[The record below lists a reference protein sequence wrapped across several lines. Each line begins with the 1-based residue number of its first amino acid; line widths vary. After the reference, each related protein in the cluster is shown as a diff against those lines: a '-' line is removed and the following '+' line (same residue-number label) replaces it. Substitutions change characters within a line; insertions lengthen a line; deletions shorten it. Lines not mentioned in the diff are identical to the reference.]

1 MSPDRR
7 QIAALLAAAGLS
19 PLARGTPALAQV
31 TSEAASPSEPASQ
44 VGTARDKYSRVTA
57 PIYINGQGPF
67 RFLVDTGANRSC
79 ISEALAERLGLPDGP
94 RVSLH
99 TVAGQKMRASVHVN
113 ELKVGTRV
121 QRNARVAVLPIIGED
136 IDGAL
141 GVDWLKGQRLVLDLK
156 GRSMDITTS
165 HMDQTVEGK
174 VVVPARRKSG
184 QLTIIDADLAG
195 RQISAMVDSGA
206 EITMGNAAL
215 RRIIGPQPRN
225 TLPQP
230 IELSS
235 LAGEKLTG
243 ELLFLSF
250 LRLGGL
256 QLGNVPVA
264 FVEAHVF
271 RLWGLQN
278 VPTLILGMDLLN
290 EFDKVHLDF
299 GRSIVRF
306 DLSDGSNT
314 P

>member
-19 PLARGTPALAQV
+19 PSVLAGPALGQITPVDEAPSQIGTQRDR
-31 TSEAASPSEPASQ
+31 TS
-44 VGTARDKYSRVTA
+44 RITA

-79 ISEALAERLGLPDGP
+79 ISEVLADKLGLPEGP

-99 TVAGQKMRASVHVN
+99 TVAGQRMRSSVQVS
-113 ELKVGTRV
+113 ELKVGSRV
-121 QRNARVAVLPIIGED
+121 QKNARVAVLPIVGEE

-141 GVDWLKGQRLVLDLK
+141 GVDWLKGQRLVLDFK
-156 GRSMDITTS
+156 GHQMEITASRLDTTS
-165 HMDQTVEGK
+165 DGK

-195 RQISAMVDSGA
+195 RQISAMIDSGA
-206 EITMGNAAL
+206 EISMGNAAL
-215 RRIIGPQPRN
+215 RRVIGAQPRN
-225 TLPQP
+225 TTVQQ
-230 IELSS
+230 IELAS
-235 LAGEKLTG
+235 LAGEKLVG
-243 ELLFLSF
+243 ELLYLSF

-256 QLGNVPVA
+256 QLGNVPVV

-271 RLWGLQN
+271 KLWGLQN

-299 GRSIVRF
+299 GRSTVRF
-306 DLSDGSNT
+306 DLSDSARIL
-314 P
+314 

>member
-19 PLARGTPALAQV
+19 PSALASPALAQAPPV
-31 TSEAASPSEPASQ
+31 NEPPSQ
-44 VGTARDKYSRVTA
+44 IGTQRDKTSRITA

-79 ISEALAERLGLPDGP
+79 ISEVLADKLGLPEGP

-99 TVAGQKMRASVHVN
+99 TVVGQRMRSSVQVS
-113 ELKVGTRV
+113 ELKVGSRV
-121 QRNARVAVLPIIGED
+121 QKNARVAVLPIVGEE

-141 GVDWLKGQRLVLDLK
+141 GVDWLKGQRLVLDFK
-156 GRSMDITTS
+156 GHQMEITASRLDTTS
-165 HMDQTVEGK
+165 DGK

-195 RQISAMVDSGA
+195 RQISAMIDSGA
-206 EITMGNAAL
+206 EISMGNAAL
-215 RRIIGPQPRN
+215 RRVIGAQPRN
-225 TLPQP
+225 TTVQQ
-230 IELSS
+230 IELAS
-235 LAGEKLTG
+235 LAGEKLVG
-243 ELLFLSF
+243 ELLYLSF

-256 QLGNVPVA
+256 QLGNVPVV

-271 RLWGLQN
+271 KLWGLQN

-299 GRSIVRF
+299 GRSTVRF
-306 DLSDGSNT
+306 DLSDSARIL
-314 P
+314 

>member
-19 PLARGTPALAQV
+19 PLSGRTPALAQ
-31 TSEAASPSEPASQ
+31 TAPAPAPDGPSQ
-44 VGTARDKYSRVTA
+44 IGTTKDRFSRVTA
-57 PIYINGQGPF
+57 PIYIDGQGPF
-67 RFLVDTGANRSC
+67 QFLVDTGANRSC

-94 RVSLH
+94 KVSLH
-99 TVAGQKMRASVHVN
+99 TVAGQRMRSSVHVN
-113 ELKVGTRV
+113 ELRVGNRV
-121 QRNARVAVLPIIGED
+121 QRNARVAVLPIVGED

-141 GVDWLKGQRLVLDLK
+141 GVDWLKGQRLILDFK
-156 GRSMDITTS
+156 GRSMEITAS
-165 HMDQTVEGK
+165 RMDQTVDGK

-243 ELLFLSF
+243 ELMFLSF

-306 DLSDGSNT
+306 DLSDGFKSLG
-314 P
+314 